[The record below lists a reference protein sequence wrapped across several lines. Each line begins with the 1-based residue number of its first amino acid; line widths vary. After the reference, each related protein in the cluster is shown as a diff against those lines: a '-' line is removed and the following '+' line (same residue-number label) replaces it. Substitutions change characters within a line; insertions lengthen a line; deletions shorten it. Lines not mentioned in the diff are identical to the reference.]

1 MILNSDEIKMPKRPR
16 QNGRI
21 SALCAKP
28 WLERVAVCGGVRCSV
43 FAFVSVVETF
53 EVLSLWWMVSGGLVS
68 GWHLRFMF
76 YRLEYTVNVRR
87 YVLSTENIK
96 YKI

>member
-53 EVLSLWWMVSGGLVS
+53 EVLEPLVDGLWWVGIWMASPV
-68 GWHLRFMF
+68 
-76 YRLEYTVNVRR
+76 
-87 YVLSTENIK
+87 YVLQIRIYCKCEEVCTFNRK